1 MWIFGSNNWNKNAL
15 HFLNSWCPPLLPKMV
30 ESVTKIKLPLLL
42 NRPWL
47 NRNLGNGNIELF
59 RCGNPDYGDALHGVA
74 KPNLTYWVELY
85 PETTLLQAADVDQI
99 LQKAADQEQEE
110 IRK

>member
-1 MWIFGSNNWNKNAL
+1 
-15 HFLNSWCPPLLPKMV
+15 
-30 ESVTKIKLPLLL
+30 
-42 NRPWL
+42 
-47 NRNLGNGNIELF
+47 LF
-59 RCGNPDYGDALHGVA
+59 RCGNPDYGDALHGAA
-74 KPNLTYWVELY
+74 KPNLTYWVERY

>member
-1 MWIFGSNNWNKNAL
+1 M
-15 HFLNSWCPPLLPKMV
+15 
-30 ESVTKIKLPLLL
+30 
-42 NRPWL
+42 
-47 NRNLGNGNIELF
+47 F

-110 IRK
+110 IRKSSILLAFSVFINFLNQIKPGQIFLTCCF